1 MQTRQR
7 KSRPQ
12 RGEAVYEEQFVDC
25 DQPNGYIIKVDHQE
39 REVTVRFH
47 IQGSA
52 ATVPRIEDF
61 SFDDL
66 EWTDKLGGIWLVR
79 R

>member
-1 MQTRQR
+1 MQTRSR
-7 KSRPQ
+7 RSRPQ
-12 RGEAVYEEQFVDC
+12 RGEAVYEEDFIDC
-25 DQPNGYIIKVDHQE
+25 DQPNGVIIRVDHQD
-39 REVTVRFH
+39 REIVVQFDK
-47 IQGSA
+47 QGSNS
-52 ATVPRIEDF
+52 TIPRIEEF